1 MAGRFG
7 GRGRGRGRGNIPLIR
22 DDENKAMD
30 VSKVDE
36 APPLY
41 PVSLLS
47 LSKTPLAHRLAVYA
61 SCCCYESHSMLGWL
75 LCTCSYCRACSTA
88 QCAPSR
94 LPWGA

>member
-41 PVSLLS
+41 PVRLLS
-47 LSKTPLAHRLAVYA
+47 WSKTPLVHRLAAYA
-61 SCCCYESHSMLGWL
+61 SCCVQGAHPKLGRL
-75 LCTCSYCRACSTA
+75 LYTFSYCSACSTA